1 MSLFKDWEDLISN
14 QTDETFPD
22 FWETYS
28 STEKKIYSDIL
39 DTPYEKVTGT
49 FQELVD
55 KYEADPVIF
64 MGFLDGI
71 NTSIRQAQTLDDIDE
86 TSEICLDI
94 DLEKLYYNMLAAD
107 AEYLYNLPQWK
118 TILTDEKRQE
128 IYKSYKRSKTVV
140 KEKTPG
146 RNDPCPCG
154 SGKKYKKCCG
164 KNA

>member
-14 QTDETFPD
+14 QTDESFPD
-22 FWETYS
+22 FWEKYS

-39 DTPYEKVTGT
+39 DRPYEKVTGT

-71 NTSIRQAQTLDDIDE
+71 NTSLREEQKLDDFDE
-86 TSEICLDI
+86 TTEISLDI
-94 DLEKLYYNMLAAD
+94 DLEKLYYNMLVAGAD
-107 AEYLYNLPQWK
+107 YLFTLPQWD
-118 TILTDEKRQE
+118 TILTEEKRAE
-128 IYKSYKRSKTVV
+128 ITKNYKRSKTVV

>member
-1 MSLFKDWEDLISN
+1 MSLFKDWEDFISN
-14 QTDETFPD
+14 QTDESFPD
-22 FWETYS
+22 FWEKYS

-39 DTPYEKVTGT
+39 DRPYEKVTGT

-71 NTSIRQAQTLDDIDE
+71 NTSLREEQKLDDFDE
-86 TSEICLDI
+86 TTEISLDI
-94 DLEKLYYNMLAAD
+94 DLEKLYYNMLVAGAD
-107 AEYLYNLPQWK
+107 YLFTLPQWD
-118 TILTDEKRQE
+118 TILTEEKRAE
-128 IYKSYKRSKTVV
+128 ITKNYKRSKTVV

>member
-1 MSLFKDWEDLISN
+1 MSLFKDWEYLISN
-14 QTDETFPD
+14 QTDESFPD
-22 FWETYS
+22 FWEKYS

-39 DTPYEKVTGT
+39 DRPYEKVTGT

-71 NTSIRQAQTLDDIDE
+71 NTSLREEQKLDDFDE
-86 TSEICLDI
+86 TTEISLDI
-94 DLEKLYYNMLAAD
+94 DLEKLYYNMLVAGAD
-107 AEYLYNLPQWK
+107 YLFTLPQWD
-118 TILTDEKRQE
+118 TILTEEKRAE
-128 IYKSYKRSKTVV
+128 ITKNYKRSKTVV